1 MDESP
6 EPQCA
11 DSDDLGL
18 WIVVRLVASF
28 SDSEQQWLRYVA
40 GGITLLYLL
49 FVMLSW
55 LGSSLANLFY

>member
-1 MDESP
+1 MNHQNRSVRI
-6 EPQCA
+6 A
-11 DSDDLGL
+11 MIFGL